1 MNMSVQ
7 VRATIIN
14 RHGHAGARGLGGN
27 EESVNQLQSHLPW
40 YYADYSISFLHSFR
54 WEESAA
60 FGLVKMHR

>member
-14 RHGHAGARGLGGN
+14 RHGHGGARGLGEN
-27 EESVNQLQSHLPW
+27 EQSVNQLQSHLPW
-40 YYADYSISFLHSFR
+40 YYADYSIFLHSFR